1 METEDVIAPDGS
13 HGASHDASGEANGD
27 ASGEAN
33 GDRDGN
39 RDGNRDRIVA
49 AAARLLSDGGP
60 GAVSTRAVSSAAGV
74 QPPTIYR
81 LFGDKQGLLDA
92 VVAYG
97 FTEYVNSKA
106 AEEPTDDPV
115 EDLRAG
121 WDQHIGLG
129 LANPALYSLMYG
141 GHRPGM
147 SSPAAVTAFGILARL
162 IRRIAEAGRLAIP
175 EERAAALIHAAGCG
189 TTFTLIATPEDRR
202 DPELSRTA
210 REAAIAAI
218 TTDAPVGTDPGPVAA
233 AVTLRA
239 ALPRTDA
246 LTASERGLLRE
257 WLDRIADSAPT
268 ADERAEAL

>member
-1 METEDVIAPDGS
+1 MESEDVTTADGSRDGTEDA
-13 HGASHDASGEANGD
+13 HREHDANRGHDANREHD
-27 ASGEAN
+27 ANRGHDAN
-33 GDRDGN
+33 RD

-49 AAARLLSDGGP
+49 AAARLLSEAGP
-60 GAVSTRAVSSAAGV
+60 DAVSTRAVSSAAGV

-92 VVAYG
+92 VVAHG
-97 FTEYVNSKA
+97 FTEYLSSKT
-106 AEEPTDDPV
+106 AEEPTEDPV

-121 WDQHIGLG
+121 WDLHIGLG

-141 GHRPGM
+141 GHRPGV
-147 SSPAAVTAFGILARL
+147 SSPASVAAFEMLARL

-175 EERAAALIHAAGCG
+175 EERAAALVHAAGCG
-189 TTFTLIATPEDRR
+189 TTLTLIATPEDRR

-218 TTDAPVGTDPGPVAA
+218 TTDAPAAAESGPVAA

-257 WLDRIADSAPT
+257 WLDRIADPAH
-268 ADERAEAL
+268 

>member
-1 METEDVIAPDGS
+1 MESEDVTTADGS
-13 HGASHDASGEANGD
+13 RDGTHDANRGHDS
-27 ASGEAN
+27 SR
-33 GDRDGN
+33 DRDGH
-39 RDGNRDRIVA
+39 RERIVT
-49 AAARLLSDGGP
+49 AAARLLSEGGP
-60 GAVSTRAVSSAAGV
+60 DAVSTRAVSSAAGV

-97 FTEYVNSKA
+97 FTEYLSSKT

-121 WDQHIGLG
+121 WDLHIGLG

-141 GHRPGM
+141 GHRPGV
-147 SSPAAVTAFGILARL
+147 SSPASVAAFEMLARL

-175 EERAAALIHAAGCG
+175 EERAAALVHAAGCG
-189 TTFTLIATPEDRR
+189 TTLTLIATPEDRR

-218 TTDAPVGTDPGPVAA
+218 TTDAPAPAAAEPGPVAA

-257 WLDRIADSAPT
+257 WLDRIADPAGPHRRR
-268 ADERAEAL
+268 AD